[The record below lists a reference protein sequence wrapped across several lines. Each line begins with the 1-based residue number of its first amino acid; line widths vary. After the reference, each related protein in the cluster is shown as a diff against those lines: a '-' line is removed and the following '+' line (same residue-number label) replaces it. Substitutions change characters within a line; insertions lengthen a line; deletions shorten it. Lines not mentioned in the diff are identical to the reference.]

1 MSLLV
6 FLQDLDVSRV
16 RVSFSL
22 RSQAL
27 EDERLTDLM
36 PVNHFWD
43 QSEPRLFV
51 CEAVREVPSAPLQ
64 PMDRSV
70 PAEAS
75 VGPLLLAQSPVCLDR
90 QAARA
95 LLPNVVPGEVVGN
108 GFRGASLHPQD
119 VRRHLSPMG

>member
-1 MSLLV
+1 MSTHEWPQVSGCRNPSASLLV

-16 RVSFSL
+16 RVSFSF

-27 EDERLTDLM
+27 EDERLTDLV

-51 CEAVREVPSAPLQ
+51 CEAVREVSSVPLQ
-64 PMDRSV
+64 PVDRSV

-90 QAARA
+90 RAAQVFF
-95 LLPNVVPGEVVGN
+95 PMW
-108 GFRGASLHPQD
+108 SL
-119 VRRHLSPMG
+119 GKW

>member
-1 MSLLV
+1 
-6 FLQDLDVSRV
+6 
-16 RVSFSL
+16 
-22 RSQAL
+22 
-27 EDERLTDLM
+27 M